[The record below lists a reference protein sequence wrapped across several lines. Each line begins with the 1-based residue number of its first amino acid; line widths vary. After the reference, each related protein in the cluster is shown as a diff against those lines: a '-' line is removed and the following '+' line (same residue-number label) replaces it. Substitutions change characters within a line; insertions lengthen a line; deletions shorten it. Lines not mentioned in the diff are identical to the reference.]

1 MFTSLSETNN
11 DDKFSYQ
18 YIRQMYLYIDD
29 DVSGSCG
36 GKYDTSMPTMN
47 SSSSNIIHQASSSHP
62 LFGFEN
68 CGSSSAIEELNFS
81 VLHNVS
87 SQNNLSNETR
97 KLLKKRWDLKKNYNT
112 NGSNIYKKS

>member
-97 KLLKKRWDLKKNYNT
+97 KLLKKR
-112 NGSNIYKKS
+112 